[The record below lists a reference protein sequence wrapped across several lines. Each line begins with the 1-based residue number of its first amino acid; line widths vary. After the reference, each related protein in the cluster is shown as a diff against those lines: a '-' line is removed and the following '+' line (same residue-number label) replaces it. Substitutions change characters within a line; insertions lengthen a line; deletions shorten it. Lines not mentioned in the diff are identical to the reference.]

1 MTETVFVSGAERG
14 LGFALASRFLEAGFR
29 VFAGEYQPSP
39 NLSKLG
45 AQFPQTLTIVPLDV
59 REMDSIRAAVKRVA
73 EHTSTLDILLN
84 NAGIHLEKNGRTLET
99 LDFTNQ
105 HLEQTMAVNAFGPLR
120 MTQQF
125 HPLLAQGE
133 RKLIINISSEAG
145 SIANCQRER
154 EFAYCMSK
162 SALNMGSKMMQNY
175 LGKQGFKVLAVQP
188 GWMRTDMGGPQAD
201 ITPEYSAE
209 GIFQLAAQKWA
220 PDSPIYVD
228 YHGTPLP
235 W

>member
-1 MTETVFVSGAERG
+1 VTETVFVSGAERG
-14 LGFALASRFLEAGFR
+14 LGFALTSRFLQAGFC
-29 VFAGEYQPSP
+29 VFAGEYQPSSK
-39 NLSKLG
+39 LSDLG
-45 AQFPQTLTIVPLDV
+45 AQFPEALTIVPLDV
-59 REMDSIRAAVKRVA
+59 REMDSIRAAVKHVA
-73 EHTSTLDILLN
+73 EQTPSLDILLN
-84 NAGIHLEKNGRTLET
+84 NAGIHMEKQGRTLET

-120 MTQQF
+120 MVQQF
-125 HPLLAQGE
+125 HGLLAQGE

-145 SIANCQRER
+145 SITNCARER

-209 GIFQLAAQKWA
+209 GIFQLAVKEWK
-220 PDSPIYVD
+220 PDDPIYVD
-228 YHGTPLP
+228 YQGMPLP